1 MPPRKTYTRNDDQL
15 LSDNDSKESSDIHLD
30 PAEMLFG
37 ELGDDYD
44 LKTYTKLEEESPVIK
59 KGKKDLKIKKNE
71 VEIYE
76 EELKDFVKKIDVS
89 QDSVNELNKAL
100 DKLYDNQINQKK
112 EGLYEFQ
119 H

>member
-1 MPPRKTYTRNDDQL
+1 MSRNYNEIDRL
-15 LSDNDSKESSDIHLD
+15 KAELENLERANSHLQ
-30 PAEMLFG
+30 
-37 ELGDDYD
+37 ELNEFNKNTIDE
-44 LKTYTKLEEESPVIK
+44 LRNKTYTKLEEESPVIK

-100 DKLYDNQINQKK
+100 DKLYDN
-112 EGLYEFQ
+112 
-119 H
+119 